1 MKDENETNGGDR
13 KMLLVARRGC
23 VGVFR
28 EKKQK
33 RSAQIRCVVNRRHH
47 KHLLLFHVRCKEEAG
62 FEPCFQNINTNI
74 EEYPGATLKS
84 GEQRTSYTFE
94 AHKCFTNSAKAI
106 EPNIPSKAN
115 DGEARR
121 LA

>member
-1 MKDENETNGGDR
+1 MWVCSGKRNKNEVR
-13 KMLLVARRGC
+13 KFDA
-23 VGVFR
+23 
-28 EKKQK
+28 
-33 RSAQIRCVVNRRHH
+33 SSTRHH

-62 FEPCFQNINTNI
+62 FEPYFQNINTNI